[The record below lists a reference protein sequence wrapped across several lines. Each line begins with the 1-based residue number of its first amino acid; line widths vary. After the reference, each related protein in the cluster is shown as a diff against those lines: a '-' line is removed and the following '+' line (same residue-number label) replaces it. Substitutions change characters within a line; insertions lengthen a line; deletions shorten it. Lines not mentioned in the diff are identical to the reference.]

1 MSASIGRADRDEHLA
16 LRRPACH
23 FEIRGRSLGSFLKDL
38 DWLFMLWRP
47 VMSALLAATA
57 PSRVVIVPGNGCSGE
72 VRDANWYGWLEQ
84 QLVADGA
91 FEEVVLRNMPDPVV
105 ARESVWVPFLR
116 DELACDARTIVV
128 GHSSGAEAAMR
139 LAETTA
145 LGGIV
150 LVAACHT
157 DLGSPSEAAAVRR
170 ARARAGLV
178 YSPHSHAPSRARPP
192 PQGYYSRPWSGRR
205 FGPTPGS
212 SRSSTRRRSFIP
224 LAEARHVAENLGST
238 LTDASGARTSSSR
251 STRARR
257 ATGHASEPD
266 DAAISAP
273 KRRVLQQHR
282 KQGVPGRR
290 RFKI

>member
-1 MSASIGRADRDEHLA
+1 M
-16 LRRPACH
+16 
-23 FEIRGRSLGSFLKDL
+23 
-38 DWLFMLWRP
+38 LFMLWRP

-170 ARARAGLV
+170 ARARARPQAH
-178 YSPHSHAPSRARPP
+178 SPHSHAPSRARAPP
-192 PQGYYSRPWSGRR
+192 PQGYYSRPWEWAAIRANAG
-205 FGPTPGS
+205 FIAQFHAPDDP
-212 SRSSTRRRSFIP
+212 FIP

-238 LTDASGARTSSSR
+238 LTELPGR
-251 STRARR
+251 SHFFEPFDELLAELRS
-257 ATGHASEPD
+257 HAPSKPD
-266 DAAISAP
+266 DAP
-273 KRRVLQQHR
+273 
-282 KQGVPGRR
+282 
-290 RFKI
+290 